1 MKKRIRYKE
10 NQYTIEIK
18 CIDSRYYASIIGIAD
33 FKLIPYDCLS
43 DMSKMKPYNKDL
55 INANYDLQKKKK
67 WDGILD

>member
-43 DMSKMKPYNKDL
+43 DMSKMKPYIIDL
-55 INANYDLQKKKK
+55 INAKGDLYEIEK